1 MSKNLPLGIL
11 TLFTSLDATA
21 QALVNAAWDASHKAY
36 CFQSNF
42 PVGSAILAA
51 NEAGEERVFSGC
63 NVENRYFPAT
73 ICAER
78 NAGTTAVGEGYTRF
92 KMVAVVCRKIP
103 GGSPCGL
110 CRQFLTQFGHDAI
123 LLNIVDKDKNVRI
136 STVGALLPGA
146 CEAVVEAYDTLSPI
160 EKRKV
165 DRVLALKAK
174 AYVPYSKSPR
184 GAVFYAT
191 SEKGDKRGFAGI
203 SADNASYGGSVA
215 PENVAMQTA
224 RTAGFT
230 RNVSLFVSVEDVHG
244 HNPIDGEVLQVLREF
259 GIDSPVVLVG
269 PDRSILRTALT
280 SLLPDSFG
288 PDALG

>member
-1 MSKNLPLGIL
+1 MSKNLPLGVP
-11 TLFTSLDATA
+11 TLFSSLDSNARS
-21 QALVNAAWDASHKAY
+21 LVLAAWDASHRAF

-42 PVGSAILAA
+42 PVGSAILAE
-51 NEAGEERVFSGC
+51 NDAGDKRIFFGS
-63 NVENRYFPAT
+63 NVENKYFPAT

-110 CRQFLTQFGHDAI
+110 CRQFLTQFGCDAV
-123 LLNIVDKDKNVRI
+123 LLNIVDSDKNVRI
-136 STVGALLPGA
+136 ATVGDLLPGA
-146 CEAVVEAYDTLSPI
+146 SESVVEAYETLSPV

-230 RNVSLFVSVEDVHG
+230 RNVSLFVSV
-244 HNPIDGEVLQVLREF
+244 
-259 GIDSPVVLVG
+259 
-269 PDRSILRTALT
+269 
-280 SLLPDSFG
+280 
-288 PDALG
+288 